1 MLDCFEERQKRAL
14 PYKLAPKGRPTRPG
28 RLKAAASRAKSSSS
42 KSKNGMTY
50 MWLTRRE
57 TPAPLCPKPRSP
69 RAGRQRTVAN
79 GRCATRQLDAN
90 SGTRYGLTA

>member
-42 KSKNGMTY
+42 KSKNGMT
-50 MWLTRRE
+50 
-57 TPAPLCPKPRSP
+57 
-69 RAGRQRTVAN
+69 
-79 GRCATRQLDAN
+79 
-90 SGTRYGLTA
+90 